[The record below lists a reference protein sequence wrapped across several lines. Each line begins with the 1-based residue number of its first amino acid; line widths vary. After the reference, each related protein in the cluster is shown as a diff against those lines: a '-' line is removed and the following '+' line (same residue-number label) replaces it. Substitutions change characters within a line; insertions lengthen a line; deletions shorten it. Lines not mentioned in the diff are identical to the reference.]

1 MESIKVLIVEDK
13 AIIAESISALLKKH
27 SFQVVGI
34 CDAGEDALK
43 LVDTNSPDLI
53 IMDIQ
58 LAGALDGISTAKMIR
73 DTHDIPVIYLTDFD
87 DRHTVDR
94 AKLTRPATYLTKPF
108 QEAELIR
115 ALDIA
120 FYNANHQGKQ
130 IQKAGSS
137 RFILLATENQSYNK
151 LDIDSILY
159 IDAGRAY
166 CTIVTENGTY
176 TMTKNMKHIHEQL
189 PGDKFIKIH
198 RSHVINVDK
207 VTRLEGN
214 VVHIGKHQVQMSQE
228 YKELVKGRFTII
240 K

>member
-1 MESIKVLIVEDK
+1 MESINVLIVEDK
-13 AIIAESISALLKKH
+13 AIIAESISAMLKKH
-27 SFQVVGI
+27 SFHVAGI
-34 CDAGEDALK
+34 FDTGEEALDYVK
-43 LVDTNSPDLI
+43 SHVPDLI

-58 LAGALDGISTAKMIR
+58 LAGALDGVSTAKMIR
-73 DTHDIPVIYLTDFD
+73 DIHDIPVIYLTDFAD
-87 DRHTVDR
+87 QATVDR

-120 FYNANHQGKQ
+120 FYNANHPEKQ
-130 IQKAGSS
+130 IQKKAPS
-137 RFILLATENQSYNK
+137 RFILLATENQSYIK
-151 LDIDSILY
+151 LSTDSILFLKA
-159 IDAGRAY
+159 DRAY
-166 CTIVTENGTY
+166 CSMVTENGTY
-176 TMTKNMKHIHEQL
+176 TMTKSMNHIHEQL
-189 PGDKFIKIH
+189 PGDNFIKVH
-198 RSHVINVDK
+198 RSYVVNVDK

>member
-1 MESIKVLIVEDK
+1 MESINVLIVEDK
-13 AIIAESISALLKKH
+13 AIIAESISAMLKKH
-27 SFQVVGI
+27 SFHVAGI
-34 CDAGEDALK
+34 FDTGEEALNY
-43 LVDTNSPDLI
+43 VESQTPDLI

-58 LAGALDGISTAKMIR
+58 LAGALDGVSTAKMIR
-73 DTHDIPVIYLTDFD
+73 DAHDIPVIYLTEFADQV
-87 DRHTVDR
+87 TVDR

-115 ALDIA
+115 AVDIA
-120 FYNANHQGKQ
+120 FYNANHPEKQ
-130 IQKAGSS
+130 IQKKAPS
-137 RFILLATENQSYNK
+137 RSILLATENQSYNK

-189 PGDKFIKIH
+189 PSDKFIKIH